1 VGGPHRRLIVGI
13 GNEYRCD
20 DAVGPLV
27 IAELLARQPDDP
39 VLSGVELRVSD
50 GEPAGLLTLWAGA
63 EVAVV
68 VDAVRMDGAPP
79 GHLHE
84 LVADDLAAQDDEP
97 VATSHAIALGET
109 VALGRVLGRLPRR
122 LVVLAVCGK
131 EFGFGTGRT
140 PEVAAAVRPIAL
152 RARDLARTP

>member
-1 VGGPHRRLIVGI
+1 MGGQRRRVIVGI
-13 GNEYRCD
+13 GNEYRSD

-27 IAELLARQPDDP
+27 IAELLARQPGDP
-39 VLSGVELRVSD
+39 ALSGVELRVSD
-50 GEPAGLLTLWAGA
+50 GDPAGLLMMWAGA

-68 VDAVRMDGAPP
+68 VDAVRMDGAPA

-84 LVADDLAAQDDEP
+84 LVADDLAAQAGAP

-109 VALGRVLGRLPRR
+109 VALGRALGRLPRR

-131 EFGFGTGRT
+131 DFGFGTQQT
-140 PEVAAAVRPIAL
+140 PEVAAAVQPIAS
-152 RARDLARTP
+152 RARDLASAP